1 MRRSILCSTT
11 GLTTLAFV
19 GLMASTAPAY
29 AQATDTSGQQSQI
42 PSTSQQEGQ
51 QAGAAATTST
61 APTETPA
68 AAAQEGLGGQQ
79 VPADA
84 GSDQEVVVTGSRIA
98 RPSVDNAQPTTTL
111 SAATLNNRGY
121 QDVARAINELPGFSV
136 PDSSLVG
143 GQGNGFGVGQSFVN
157 LYALGS
163 QRTLTLVNGRR
174 FVGANPA
181 TVFSS
186 AGAGTQVDLNT
197 IPTKLIERVETVS
210 IGGAPI
216 YGADAIA
223 GTVNIILRKD
233 FSGIDL
239 DGQAGISQQGDLGN
253 QRIRGLFGTNF
264 GDGRGNITV
273 NVEYNHDAGLLGNRR
288 DIVRRQLGF
297 VAPGDPD
304 SPFSQ
309 VLVGNTRTYLGT
321 TGGVAF
327 IRDAGRLV
335 PAAPGGTTSVI
346 RNAAGQ
352 IVAFDPSGNLTPFN
366 IGTPTSDP
374 TTFLGGDNLNF
385 ADITNLRVTDDRLNA
400 VVLGHYDLTDGIE
413 VFGEGWVSKNW
424 ATNLADQPNYN
435 TSFFS
440 QSAPGS
446 FDVNGNF
453 IFKLNN
459 PFLTQQARDVIRAN
473 LAAAGLPSGDDANF
487 YVGRANVDLTSGV
500 SKLNQGTYRLVGGFR
515 GDFQFN
521 GHKWTWEASANYG
534 RTNSRSVIPS
544 IVEPNLRRA
553 LNVGRDASGNIVCL
567 PFNPDPNDPTQP
579 PLVRTDPN
587 SPPFGQQYNGT
598 ISTTCA
604 PLNLFGNGAPSQA
617 ARDYVTTNAT
627 TYAITSQRDFLAT
640 LTGSLLTLPGGDLGV
655 SVGYENRREYSRFS
669 PDAFY
674 TTPLGRSIPIN
685 GLRGSYTTN
694 EVFGEIR
701 APLIGRDQNIPL
713 IEELEVNAAGRYV
726 DNSAVGGAFTWTAG
740 GRWAP
745 ISGVAVRG
753 NFTKAIRA
761 PAVTELFAANQPAFD
776 GGFDPCDVQ
785 NVNGG
790 PNPATRIANC
800 TAAGLPPSA
809 EFSSLVNSVSIPINV
824 IGNRN
829 LENETAN
836 SWTVGGVIT
845 PSFVRGFSLSV
856 DYININ
862 LRNTIVSS
870 SAEDVLRGCYDAT
883 TYPDNFYCG
892 LVTRDTTPGENF
904 GQVLTLDE
912 PYINQGGQRFQALE
926 LEGGYRSRIGSLGTV
941 NASVS
946 YQHIIKQDSQI
957 SSDTPR
963 TSTRGN
969 IGSSVDKVN
978 ASVTL
983 DTGPVSW
990 FNQVVYTGPAKF
1002 DVEDA
1007 PNTRDVTGVGSFTVW
1022 NTALIM
1028 RASDRFDFRFNIDNV
1043 LAEKI
1048 PYPATAG
1055 SGALNT
1061 YYQGLVGRAFLVG
1074 AGFHF

>member
-1 MRRSILCSTT
+1 MLAIYRGSLLASTLLA
-11 GLTTLAFV
+11 GTLAWV
-19 GLMASTAPAY
+19 P
-29 AQATDTSGQQSQI
+29 AQAMALQSTDAGQPSQI

-51 QAGAAATTST
+51 QAGVAATT
-61 APTETPA
+61 ANAPA
-68 AAAQEGLGGQQ
+68 AAQQPGDEQGLSGRSGQTSSA
-79 VPADA
+79 ADTI
-84 GSDQEVVVTGSRIA
+84 DVVVTGSRIA

-111 SAATLNNRGY
+111 TSATLNNRGY

-136 PDSSLVG
+136 PDSSLIG
-143 GQGNGFGVGQSFVN
+143 SQGNGFGVGQSFVN

-181 TVFSS
+181 SVFSS

-239 DGQAGISQQGDLGN
+239 DGQAGVSQQGDLGN
-253 QRIRGLFGTNF
+253 QRVRGLFGTNF
-264 GDGRGNITV
+264 GGGRGNLTV
-273 NVEYNHDAGLLGNRR
+273 NVEYNHDDGLLGNRR
-288 DIVRRQLGF
+288 EIVRRQLGF
-297 VAPGDPD
+297 IAPTDPD

-309 VLVGNTRTYLGT
+309 VLAANTRTYLGT

-327 IRDAGRLV
+327 IRDAARLV
-335 PAAPGGTTSVI
+335 PAAPGGATSVI

-352 IVAFDPSGNLTPFN
+352 VLAFDPSGNLTPFN
-366 IGTPTSDP
+366 VGTPTTDP

-385 ADITNLRVTDDRLNA
+385 ADITNLRVNDNRLNA
-400 VVLGHYDLTDGIE
+400 VALAHYELTDGIE
-413 VFGEGWVSKNW
+413 AFGEAWVSKNW

-435 TSFFS
+435 TSFFG
-440 QSAPGS
+440 SADP
-446 FDVNGNF
+446 FNVNGNF
-453 IFKLNN
+453 VFQLNN

-473 LAAAGLPSGDDANF
+473 LAAAGLPSGDTAKF
-487 YVGRANVDLTSGV
+487 YVGRANLDLTSGV

-534 RTNSRSVIPS
+534 RTNSRSTIPS

-579 PLVRTDPN
+579 PLVQTDPN
-587 SPPFGQQYNGT
+587 QPPFGQQYNGT

-604 PLNLFGNGAPSQA
+604 PLNLFGNGAPSRD
-617 ARDYVTTNAT
+617 ARNYVTTNAT

-640 LTGSLLTLPGGDLGV
+640 LTGSLFTLPGGDLGV

-674 TTPLGRSIPIN
+674 TTPLGRSIPIL
-685 GLRGSYTTN
+685 GIAGSYTTN
-694 EVFGEIR
+694 EVFGELR
-701 APLIGRDQNIPL
+701 APLIGREQDIPL
-713 IEELEVNAAGRYV
+713 IAELEVNAAGRYV

-745 ISGVAVRG
+745 FDGLAFRG
-753 NFTKAIRA
+753 NFTRSIRA

-776 GGFDPCDVQ
+776 GGFDPCDSQ
-785 NVNGG
+785 NVEAG
-790 PNPATRIANC
+790 PAARVANC
-800 TAAGLPPSA
+800 TAAGLPPSSN
-809 EFSSLVNSVSIPINV
+809 FSSLINSVTVPINV
-824 IGNRN
+824 IGNRE
-829 LENETAN
+829 LQNETAD
-836 SWTVGGVIT
+836 SWTVGGVLT
-845 PSFVRGFSLSV
+845 PAFLRGFSLSV

-870 SAEDVLRGCYDAT
+870 SAEDVLRGCYDST
-883 TYPDNFYCG
+883 TYPNNFYCD
-892 LVTRDTTPGENF
+892 LVTRDTAPGDNF
-904 GQVLTLDE
+904 GQVLTLNE
-912 PYINQGGQRFQALE
+912 PYINQGGLRFQAIEAE
-926 LEGGYRSRIGSLGTV
+926 LGYRRQLGSLGTI
-941 NASVS
+941 NATVS
-946 YQHIIKQDSQI
+946 YQHLIKQDSQI
-957 SSDTPR
+957 SADVDR
-963 TSTRGN
+963 VSTRGE
-969 IGSSVDKVN
+969 IGSSVDKAN
-978 ASVTL
+978 ASVTF
-983 DTGPVSW
+983 DSGPISW

-1002 DVEDA
+1002 DAEED
-1007 PNTRDVTGVGSFTVW
+1007 PGTRDVAGVGSFTVW
-1022 NTALIM
+1022 NTALII
-1028 RASDRFDFRFNIDNV
+1028 RASDRFDFRFNVDNV
-1043 LAEKI
+1043 LNEKI

-1055 SGALNT
+1055 TGALNT

-1074 AGFHF
+1074 AGVHF